1 MFKQLCRLQRYTFLH
16 ELPNVFNTFLHE
28 LSAYAYTFLHELSS
42 YTCISLHELSSYYV
56 HDNRF
61 PILFIIIDCLHILPQ
76 FLVERMFRHRLLVAQ
91 DDEFHA
97 GSRHRHI
104 HAAEV
109 FQETDLSFIVG
120 AYQRDEDHVSFLPL
134 ETIYRVYADQTAV
147 RLEELIFL
155 DELLE
160 ILYLGT
166 VRRNDAYID
175 SFLQNAP
182 FAYLGEVFRQGKQ
195 GKLGF
200 CLVDTPETLAYK
212 LLLEVQIR
220 ILIGCRYRR

>member
-16 ELPNVFNTFLHE
+16 DLPNVYN
-28 LSAYAYTFLHELSS
+28 TFLHELSS
-42 YTCISLHELSSYYV
+42 YSYTFLHELSSYYV
-56 HDNRF
+56 HDNSF
-61 PILFIIIDCLHILPQ
+61 PILFIIIDCFHILPQ
-76 FLVERMFRHRLLVAQ
+76 FLVERMFRHRVLVAQ
-91 DDEFHA
+91 DDELHS
-97 GSRHRHI
+97 GSRHRHV

-109 FQETDLSFIVG
+109 FQETYLAFIVG
-120 AYQRDEDHVSFLPL
+120 THQRDEDHVSFLPL
-134 ETIYRVYADQTAV
+134 ETIYRIHAYQAAV
-147 RLEELIFL
+147 RLEELILL

-175 SFLQNAP
+175 SFLQNAL
-182 FAYLGEVFRQGKQ
+182 FAYLGEVFRQGEQ

-200 CLVDTPETLAYK
+200 CLVDTPETLAHK